1 MNLEQRP
8 QQTYEIFTRFF
19 DARPIKRVFSSL
31 FSDLL
36 FEKDFYNFKIE
47 EDNTFYGFIYEI
59 TKHPLLF
66 ESLENIFTHIAYEDY
81 FFVNYVYKYPTKSN
95 LEDFYCSNK

>member
-8 QQTYEIFTRFF
+8 QQTNEIFTRFF

-31 FSDLL
+31 FPDFIS
-36 FEKDFYNFKIE
+36 EKDYSNFEIE
-47 EDNTFYGFIYEI
+47 EDNTFYGFIYEMI
-59 TKHPLLF
+59 KYPLLF
-66 ESLENIFTHIAYEDY
+66 ESLENIYAHIAYEDY

>member
-19 DARPIKRVFSSL
+19 DARPIKRIFSSL
-31 FSDLL
+31 FPDLFL
-36 FEKDFYNFKIE
+36 DKDYSSFKIE
-47 EDNTFYGFIYEI
+47 QENTFYGFIYEI
-59 TKHPLLF
+59 TKHPFLF
-66 ESLENIFTHIAYEDY
+66 ESLENIYTRIAYEDY
-81 FFVNYVYKYPTKSN
+81 SHMNYVYKYPTKSN

>member
-31 FSDLL
+31 FPDLAL
-36 FEKDFYNFKIE
+36 EKDYSNFKIE
-47 EDNTFYGFIYEI
+47 EENTFYGFIYET

-66 ESLENIFTHIAYEDY
+66 ESLENIFDNQTDKDGFHLFTY
-81 FFVNYVYKYPTKSN
+81 FYVS
-95 LEDFYCSNK
+95 